1 MFTSSIYS
9 GFIQEMYYCVS
20 MYSTYHVF
28 SVCLFCCCCCF
39 LFTLFDGN
47 VEWNYGF
54 KFSFKHCSNDN
65 NGRQERE
72 KSNVEWVREL
82 NMTKNKKRR
91 RQHNTNCNNNA
102 NTHTN
107 ISVTDKTIY
116 FDEPNWFFPAS
127 PFILNALCR
136 SIEIC
141 WLILCIIFSSFL
153 FGSLS
158 LYLSMAAF
166 IPNSFH
172 VISVRYKNS
181 FSCDY
186 EIAFPR
192 SSSTHIILSS

>member
-28 SVCLFCCCCCF
+28 SECLFCCRCF

-82 NMTKNKKRR
+82 NMKKTRNDDDNITLTVTTMQTHIQILASRTKLF
-91 RQHNTNCNNNA
+91 
-102 NTHTN
+102 
-107 ISVTDKTIY
+107 ISMNLIG
-116 FDEPNWFFPAS
+116 FFPLPPSFSTHCVDRLKSAGWFCVLFFL
-127 PFILNALCR
+127 PFYSALCL
-136 SIEIC
+136 SISQ
-141 WLILCIIFSSFL
+141 WQHSFQIH
-153 FGSLS
+153 F
-158 LYLSMAAF
+158 M
-166 IPNSFH
+166 SFRCATKIH
-172 VISVRYKNS
+172 
-181 FSCDY
+181 FH
-186 EIAFPR
+186 AT